1 MTWNSS
7 PLQVNCRAEISSPSA
22 LAQWTEHRKACT
34 ETAPRFFSA
43 AVAACF
49 IVQRSG
55 LRRAGSAR
63 WPNVRLWEV
72 AGSRSHLWPI
82 LAGSR
87 ELGSN
92 PLDKKRAFLRSDRFG
107 VSIRG
112 DSSRNNRQCG
122 SDSVLSRLPVT
133 RKQSSKGRPRSA
145 FKNHGSNVRLTG
157 LLRSC
162 EGRRDDVLGYQ
173 DGLPAEEF
181 LRFAIRAAIVADDHI
196 EFGKH
201 HH

>member
-7 PLQVNCRAEISSPSA
+7 PLRPNHRAEISSPSA

-34 ETAPRFFSA
+34 ETAPRFFCA

-92 PLDKKRAFLRSDRFG
+92 PLDKKRAFLRGDRFG

-112 DSSRNNRQCG
+112 DSSRIVGQHVKKMLGHLCR
-122 SDSVLSRLPVT
+122 
-133 RKQSSKGRPRSA
+133 
-145 FKNHGSNVRLTG
+145 VR
-157 LLRSC
+157 
-162 EGRRDDVLGYQ
+162 VLGIVSAV
-173 DGLPAEEF
+173 LPSSF
-181 LRFAIRAAIVADDHI
+181 WSLSLSCCC
-196 EFGKH
+196 
-201 HH
+201 

>member
-7 PLQVNCRAEISSPSA
+7 PLRPNHRAEISSPSA

-92 PLDKKRAFLRSDRFG
+92 PLDKKRAFLRGDRFG

-112 DSSRNNRQCG
+112 DSSRIVAEPG
-122 SDSVLSRLPVT
+122 SNGLLQRHRLM
-133 RKQSSKGRPRSA
+133 SSKKSDCSA
-145 FKNHGSNVRLTG
+145 LGHLSVPIRLRMGASPGSALAY
-157 LLRSC
+157 LLRC
-162 EGRRDDVLGYQ
+162 
-173 DGLPAEEF
+173 
-181 LRFAIRAAIVADDHI
+181 AAIDRIAWRSHR
-196 EFGKH
+196 
-201 HH
+201 

>member
-7 PLQVNCRAEISSPSA
+7 LLRLNHRAEISSPSA

-34 ETAPRFFSA
+34 KTRFFCA

-55 LRRAGSAR
+55 LSRAGSAR

-112 DSSRNNRQCG
+112 DSSRIVAEPG
-122 SDSVLSRLPVT
+122 SNGLLQRHRLM
-133 RKQSSKGRPRSA
+133 SSKKSDCSA
-145 FKNHGSNVRLTG
+145 LGHLSVPIRLRMGASPGSALAY
-157 LLRSC
+157 LLRC
-162 EGRRDDVLGYQ
+162 
-173 DGLPAEEF
+173 
-181 LRFAIRAAIVADDHI
+181 AAIDRIAWRSHR
-196 EFGKH
+196 
-201 HH
+201 

>member
-7 PLQVNCRAEISSPSA
+7 PLRLNRRAEISSPSA

-55 LRRAGSAR
+55 LSRAGSAR

-92 PLDKKRAFLRSDRFG
+92 PLDKKRAFLRGDRFG

-112 DSSRNNRQCG
+112 DSSRIVAEPG
-122 SDSVLSRLPVT
+122 SNGLLQRHRLM
-133 RKQSSKGRPRSA
+133 SSKKSDCSA
-145 FKNHGSNVRLTG
+145 LGHLSVPIRLRMGASPGSALAY
-157 LLRSC
+157 LLRC
-162 EGRRDDVLGYQ
+162 
-173 DGLPAEEF
+173 
-181 LRFAIRAAIVADDHI
+181 AAIDRIAWRSHR
-196 EFGKH
+196 
-201 HH
+201 

>member
-34 ETAPRFFSA
+34 ETAPRFFCA

-55 LRRAGSAR
+55 LSRAGSAR

-92 PLDKKRAFLRSDRFG
+92 PLDKKRAFLRMIDLASQFEETAPGLSATRNRPPEPTENSVRINPHPCGTLIADLVDALSLLASTAESKDWLSLPRPVVECIQVQG
-107 VSIRG
+107 VRVVK
-112 DSSRNNRQCG
+112 RNW
-122 SDSVLSRLPVT
+122 
-133 RKQSSKGRPRSA
+133 
-145 FKNHGSNVRLTG
+145 F
-157 LLRSC
+157 
-162 EGRRDDVLGYQ
+162 
-173 DGLPAEEF
+173 
-181 LRFAIRAAIVADDHI
+181 
-196 EFGKH
+196 
-201 HH
+201 